1 MTNSAEDGNVIWQ
14 KEGGG
19 RERRKREKK
28 KGEKERERQRE
39 RGRHWHKDI
48 TIWRPATVQLAVSSY
63 NSQHPWRIST
73 SHFRALWIIL
83 WVPEGFDWHP
93 PPAPHT
99 HTHRHELWFGP
110 LAILLSSSVLS
121 LPEGRASILI
131 LKDAWLGTPGLSR
144 GYCLLCLSCF
154 VVCFYFLG
162 FYKWLLCCSILEE
175 EGPPQQVTGIMWI
188 IPWVYITPLF
198 LSAWGVFTSMIIFM
212 TSLWSGPKQTAH
224 GLGSSLSGF
233 QCS

>member
-73 SHFRALWIIL
+73 SHIRALWIIL

-93 PPAPHT
+93 PPTHT
-99 HTHRHELWFGP
+99 HTPSWAVIWSPCNSALQLCAQSSWGQSFHTHFKGCLARHPWIVKG
-110 LAILLSSSVLS
+110 LLFALFVL
-121 LPEGRASILI
+121 
-131 LKDAWLGTPGLSR
+131 
-144 GYCLLCLSCF
+144 F
-154 VVCFYFLG
+154 
-162 FYKWLLCCSILEE
+162 CC
-175 EGPPQQVTGIMWI
+175 
-188 IPWVYITPLF
+188 LF
-198 LSAWGVFTSMIIFM
+198 LLLGLLQMTLMLQHPWRRRPATTGNGNNVNNTLGIYNTSF
-212 TSLWSGPKQTAH
+212 PKCLRCLHIYDYLHDIPMKWTKAD
-224 GLGSSLSGF
+224 STWARI
-233 QCS
+233 